1 VLVIEVVIDRLAL
14 DLALSNSIGDFND
27 DRWKGEVSSRDLNA
41 DADGFTTLEL
51 NNLTDADFV
60 VDLITR
66 GSSPVVKNIG
76 LWCPL

>member
-14 DLALSNSIGDFND
+14 DLALSNSIGDFAD

-41 DADGFTTLEL
+41 DVDGFTTLEL